1 MRIFKTHYFEK
12 WVRKSEL
19 TDEAFIQAVAEM
31 HQGLID
37 ADLGSELVKKRIG
50 IAGRG
55 KSY

>member
-1 MRIFKTHYFEK
+1 
-12 WVRKSEL
+12 
-19 TDEAFIQAVAEM
+19 M